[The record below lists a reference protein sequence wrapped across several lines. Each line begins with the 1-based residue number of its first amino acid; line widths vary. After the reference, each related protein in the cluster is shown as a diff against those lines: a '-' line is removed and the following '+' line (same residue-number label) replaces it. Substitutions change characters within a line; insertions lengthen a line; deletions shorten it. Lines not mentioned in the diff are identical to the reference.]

1 MNLESEKMKVNEIQ
15 NGIRALRGSGAR
27 FLLIVEGPEGVELFT
42 NEPAD
47 RIEMLG
53 LLEVA
58 RIGCQS

>member
-1 MNLESEKMKVNEIQ
+1 MNVKQIQ
-15 NGIRALRGSGAR
+15 EGIRALRGSEAR
-27 FLLIVEGPEGVELFT
+27 FMVIVEGPEGVELFT
-42 NEPAD
+42 HEPAD

>member
-1 MNLESEKMKVNEIQ
+1 MNLVNKMKIDKAKEGVIAMREA
-15 NGIRALRGSGAR
+15 GVR

-42 NEPAD
+42 REPAD

>member
-1 MNLESEKMKVNEIQ
+1 MKVNEIQ
-15 NGIRALRGSGAR
+15 NGIRALRGSEAR

-58 RIGCQS
+58 RIGCRS

>member
-1 MNLESEKMKVNEIQ
+1 MKVNEIQ

>member
-1 MNLESEKMKVNEIQ
+1 MNLVNKMKIEKAKEGVLAMREA
-15 NGIRALRGSGAR
+15 GVR

-42 NEPAD
+42 HEPAD

>member
-1 MNLESEKMKVNEIQ
+1 MNLVNEMNVNKVQ
-15 NGIRALRGSGAR
+15 NGIVALRESGSR
-27 FLLIVEGPEGVELFT
+27 FLLIVEGPEGIELFT
-42 NEPAD
+42 KEPAD